1 MTRLAVLLILL
12 TGCGNYDI
20 SVNDQVIYDAP
31 AIFLDFDLPDEALQT
46 CVRQRVMDLRLSSP
60 EALID
65 LNCSNAGIESLE
77 GIALFRNIERLKL
90 SSNRIRNLMALTKLS
105 GLHALWL
112 DDNVVIDPVPL
123 TALSDLRTLNL
134 ADNDSLQCPKTGL
147 LDHVE
152 TLTLPTHC
160 AERT

>member
-1 MTRLAVLLILL
+1 MTRLALLLILL

-46 CVRQRVMDLRLSSP
+46 CVKQRIMDLRLRLP

-77 GIALFRNIERLKL
+77 GLALFKNIERLKL

-123 TALSDLRTLNL
+123 SSLSDLRTLNL

-160 AERT
+160 GERT

>member
-1 MTRLAVLLILL
+1 
-12 TGCGNYDI
+12 
-20 SVNDQVIYDAP
+20 
-31 AIFLDFDLPDEALQT
+31 
-46 CVRQRVMDLRLSSP
+46 
-60 EALID
+60 
-65 LNCSNAGIESLE
+65 
-77 GIALFRNIERLKL
+77 
-90 SSNRIRNLMALTKLS
+90 MALTKLS

-123 TALSDLRTLNL
+123 NALSDLTTLNL